1 MGMNTNN
8 NGRGYSYTY
17 PHKAIAMAKNFDG
30 FNSTPSGSFG
40 ISSRSITRQARLSG
54 VSNFQKVSDK
64 HIVKVL
70 NKPVIDTKVSSVV
83 KQLQFIKSCFSLKD
97 DDLAKVIKVSRSTI
111 HTWRTKEDIPKD
123 YNSKRVFK
131 LFMLSNNWQDKGF
144 SVNKNSLKMPIIE
157 DESIFDMLI
166 SDNIDSHKILF
177 CGNSLSMLLETDNNT
192 DLF

>member
-1 MGMNTNN
+1 MNTNN

-54 VSNFQKVSDK
+54 VSNFQ
-64 HIVKVL
+64 KVL

>member
-123 YNSKRVFK
+123 YNSKRV
-131 LFMLSNNWQDKGF
+131 LSYLCFLTIGKTKDF
-144 SVNKNSLKMPIIE
+144 L
-157 DESIFDMLI
+157 
-166 SDNIDSHKILF
+166 
-177 CGNSLSMLLETDNNT
+177 
-192 DLF
+192 